1 MSERLAEACSQGD
14 RQPGPADLHQRK
26 ESGVPLAPVMQM
38 PGTGPGHLAVS
49 GSVRRQ
55 TFFVAP
61 PSTRIFD
68 PVM

>member
-1 MSERLAEACSQGD
+1 MSERLAEGGHEGD
-14 RQPGPADLHQRK
+14 RQPGHLRLRRCK
-26 ESGVPLAPVMQM
+26 EFAAFRRPQMQM
-38 PGTGPGHLAVS
+38 SGPGPGHLVVT
-49 GSVRRQ
+49 GDVLRH